1 MASVELAGISKAFG
15 GIQALDGI
23 DLTIGDGENVAI
35 LGPSGSGKS
44 TLLRIIAGLED
55 QDAGT
60 VSFGGVPQEGVAPH
74 ERDAAIV
81 FQHFALYPHLTAL
94 ENITLGLRH
103 GLKLGKREA
112 DERAHDI
119 ASRMQVEPLL
129 GRKPKEMSG
138 GQRQRI
144 ALARALA
151 RRSGIVLLDEPL
163 SGLDA
168 QLHAVLR
175 LEIAS
180 LLRSV
185 GATGINVTHD
195 QLDAMAMADRIAVI
209 NHGRLEQ
216 VGTPDELYAAP
227 ASLFVASFIGS
238 PPMNLLPS
246 VSGISAFGMLRPG
259 AVVEPIT
266 LGVRPEHLALRPLPG
281 AWTVSGVVGLVEP
294 TGKDRVVQLV
304 TDDGTPVA
312 FRAELSERPVV
323 GERLTVGCDPADVHV
338 YATTSGAR
346 IGDARGLGLEL
357 LAGAGGGGAAAGEAG
372 GGGAGGVGSAADAA
386 PTDVAATSRP
396 SVARPLADGV
406 PA

>member
-1 MASVELAGISKAFG
+1 MTRVDLTAISKSFG
-15 GIQALDGI
+15 SVKALDGI
-23 DLTIGDGENVAI
+23 DLTVEDGENVAI

-44 TLLRIIAGLED
+44 TLLRVIAGLEEP
-55 QDAGT
+55 DAGDVAFDG
-60 VSFGGVPQEGVAPH
+60 VSQSGIPPH
-74 ERDAAIV
+74 KRDAAIV
-81 FQHFALYPHLTAL
+81 FQHFALYPHLSSL

-103 GLKLGKREA
+103 GLGLPKKEA
-112 DERAHDI
+112 EQRAHEI
-119 ASRMQVEPLL
+119 AGRMQVEHLL

-209 NHGRLEQ
+209 HEGRIEQ
-216 VGTPDELYAAP
+216 LGTPDELYAVP
-227 ASLFVASFIGS
+227 GTLFVASFIGS
-238 PPMNLLPS
+238 PPMNLLA
-246 VSGISAFGMLRPG
+246 VDADSGTCAFGRIGAPG
-259 AVVEPIT
+259 PVT
-266 LGVRPEHLALRPLPG
+266 LGVRAEHLALGSVAAHPS
-281 AWTVSGVVGLVEP
+281 AWSISGTVGLVEP

-304 TDDGTPVA
+304 TDEGLPIAFRCEITDTPVPGS
-312 FRAELSERPVV
+312 RVTVV
-323 GERLTVGCDPADVHV
+323 CDPASVHAYSPV
-338 YATTSGAR
+338 TGLR
-346 IGDARGLGLEL
+346 LGDAVSEGIRVSE
-357 LAGAGGGGAAAGEAG
+357 AAG
-372 GGGAGGVGSAADAA
+372 V
-386 PTDVAATSRP
+386 R
-396 SVARPLADGV
+396 
-406 PA
+406 

>member
-1 MASVELAGISKAFG
+1 MARVDLAGIRKSFG
-15 GIQALDGI
+15 GVTALDGI
-23 DLTIGDGENVAI
+23 DLSIEDGENVAI

-44 TLLRIIAGLED
+44 TLLRIIAGLET

-60 VSFGGVPQEGVAPH
+60 VSFDGVAQEGVVPH
-74 ERDAAIV
+74 RRDAAIV

-103 GLKLGKREA
+103 GLKLSRKEA

-119 ASRMQVEPLL
+119 ASRMQVEALL
-129 GRKPKEMSG
+129 DRKPKAMSG

-180 LLRSV
+180 LLRSI

-238 PPMNLLPS
+238 PPMNLLR
-246 VSGISAFGMLRPG
+246 LRDDRAVFG
-259 AVVEPIT
+259 AVRSGASEAAQEIT
-266 LGVRPEHLALRPLPG
+266 LGVRPEHLGLRAGAGGSLS
-281 AWTVSGVVGLVEP
+281 AWTISGTVALVEP
-294 TGKDRVVQLV
+294 TGKDRVIQIL
-304 TDDGTPVA
+304 TDDGSTVA
-312 FRAELSERPVV
+312 FRAELHESPTLGARVS
-323 GERLTVGCDPADVHV
+323 VGCEPSDVHV
-338 YATTSGAR
+338 YAAESGLRLGSAE
-346 IGDARGLGLEL
+346 ALGLRL
-357 LAGAGGGGAAAGEAG
+357 GEA
-372 GGGAGGVGSAADAA
+372 
-386 PTDVAATSRP
+386 VAA
-396 SVARPLADGV
+396 
-406 PA
+406 

>member
-1 MASVELAGISKAFG
+1 MARVDLAGIRKSFG
-15 GIQALDGI
+15 GVTALDGV
-23 DLTIGDGENVAI
+23 DLSIEDGENVAI

-44 TLLRIIAGLED
+44 TLLRIIAGLES
-55 QDAGT
+55 QDEGT
-60 VSFGGVPQEGVAPH
+60 VSFDGRAQEGVPPH
-74 ERDAAIV
+74 RRDAAIV

-103 GLKLGKREA
+103 GLKLSREEA
-112 DERAHDI
+112 EERAHDI
-119 ASRMQVEPLL
+119 ASRMQVEALL
-129 GRKPKEMSG
+129 DRRPKAMSG

-180 LLRSV
+180 LLRSI

-238 PPMNLLPS
+238 PPMNLLP
-246 VSGISAFGMLRPG
+246 LRDDRPVFG
-259 AVVEPIT
+259 AVRSESSVGAEAVT
-266 LGVRPEHLALRPLPG
+266 LGVRPEQLGLRAGAAGSLG
-281 AWTVSGVVGLVEP
+281 AWTISGTVALVEP
-294 TGKDRVVQLV
+294 TGKDRVVQIL
-304 TDDGTPVA
+304 TDDGNTVA
-312 FRAELSERPVV
+312 FRADLDESPALGSRV
-323 GERLTVGCDPADVHV
+323 TVGCEPADVHV
-338 YATTSGAR
+338 YAEGSGLRLGSAE
-346 IGDARGLGLEL
+346 ALGLRL
-357 LAGAGGGGAAAGEAG
+357 GE
-372 GGGAGGVGSAADAA
+372 
-386 PTDVAATSRP
+386 PVAA
-396 SVARPLADGV
+396 
-406 PA
+406 

>member
-1 MASVELAGISKAFG
+1 MARVDLTGIRKSFG
-15 GIQALDGI
+15 GVTALDGI
-23 DLTIGDGENVAI
+23 DLSIEDGENVAI

-44 TLLRIIAGLED
+44 TLLRIIAGLET
-55 QDAGT
+55 QDSGT
-60 VSFGGVPQEGVAPH
+60 VSFDGLAQEGVPPH
-74 ERDAAIV
+74 RRDAAIV

-103 GLKLGKREA
+103 GLKLSRREA

-119 ASRMQVEPLL
+119 ASRMQVEALL
-129 GRKPKEMSG
+129 DRKPKAMSG

-180 LLRSV
+180 LLRSI

-238 PPMNLLPS
+238 PPMNLLR
-246 VSGISAFGMLRPG
+246 LRDDRAVFG
-259 AVVEPIT
+259 AVRSGSSGASGADEEIT
-266 LGVRPEHLALRPLPG
+266 LGVRPEHLSLRAGAGGSLG
-281 AWTVSGVVGLVEP
+281 AWTLTGTVALVEP
-294 TGKDRVVQLV
+294 TGKDRVIQIL
-304 TDDGTPVA
+304 TDDGSTVA
-312 FRAELSERPVV
+312 FRAELHESPALGARV
-323 GERLTVGCDPADVHV
+323 RVGCEASDVHV
-338 YATTSGAR
+338 YDTESGLRLGSAE
-346 IGDARGLGLEL
+346 ALGLRL
-357 LAGAGGGGAAAGEAG
+357 GEA
-372 GGGAGGVGSAADAA
+372 
-386 PTDVAATSRP
+386 VAA
-396 SVARPLADGV
+396 
-406 PA
+406 